1 MTYANDRP
9 YDIGHPRHLDR
20 VAVDFPELVVIAA
33 LGGWPW
39 VSELVPL
46 MLRHPNLHCDI
57 AAHRPRYLA
66 RPGSGWEMLLQVGN
80 NRLQDK
86 VMIGVSALTIG
97 APYEAL
103 LAEALELPLH
113 DSVLEKW
120 LYHNA
125 AKVLRIA

>member
-1 MTYANDRP
+1 
-9 YDIGHPRHLDR
+9 
-20 VAVDFPELVVIAA
+20 
-33 LGGWPW
+33 
-39 VSELVPL
+39 

-66 RPGSGWEMLLQVGN
+66 RPGSGWEMLLSVGN

-86 VMIGVSALTIG
+86 VMIGISALTIG
-97 APYEAL
+97 APYETL

-113 DSVLEKW
+113 APVLEKW

-125 AKVLRIA
+125 VRVLGIA